1 MKAKRLPIPEQLK
14 KPGKMRLL
22 FRVLFFIGLIG
33 GQYSL
38 QAQTDSAELQR
49 IFQNYR
55 TALQNRDADQAI
67 AQLNRRTTGYYDSM
81 LQVVRFADSAA
92 LSRHGVMSQLLVLAI
107 RLQVPESEIRV
118 MRGKDLLAFGIR
130 NGMVGVAGL
139 DRAVL
144 GYPHIKGSMAK
155 VPLWFDGQQS
165 KLSLRFDKEGLW
177 RLDMIDMMA
186 AGEAGLQTF
195 LQNEGIET
203 AIFLRSAIK
212 RSFGI
217 EAPVRIWRPV
227 G

>member
-1 MKAKRLPIPEQLK
+1 
-14 KPGKMRLL
+14 MRWL

-33 GQYSL
+33 GQYPL
-38 QAQTDSAELQR
+38 RAQSDSAELQR

-55 TALQNRDADQAI
+55 NALQNRDADQAI

-81 LQVVRFADSAA
+81 LLVVRFADSAA
-92 LSRHGVMSQLLVLAI
+92 LSRHGVLSQLLVLAI

-130 NGMVGVAGL
+130 NGMVGIAGL
-139 DRAVL
+139 DRAVP
-144 GYPHIKGSMAK
+144 GYPDIKGNVSK

-165 KLSLRFDKEGLW
+165 KLSLRFDREGIW
-177 RLDMIDMMA
+177 KLDMLDMMA

-203 AIFLRSAIK
+203 ANFLRSAIK

-217 EAPVRIWRPV
+217 EAPARIWRPI

>member
-1 MKAKRLPIPEQLK
+1 MMRSLPHK
-14 KPGKMRLL
+14 LL
-22 FRVLFFIGLIG
+22 LTCLFC
-33 GQYSL
+33 SL
-38 QAQTDSAELQR
+38 FTLRAQSDSAELQR

-55 TALQNRDADQAI
+55 SALQNRDAEQAI

-81 LQVVRFADSAA
+81 LQVVRFADSAT
-92 LSRHGVMSQLLVLAI
+92 LSRHGVLSQLLVLAI

-139 DRAVL
+139 DRATP
-144 GYPHIKGSMAK
+144 GYPDINGNLAR

-165 KLSLRFDKEGLW
+165 KLSLRFDKEGIW
-177 RLDMIDMMA
+177 TIDMIDMMA

-195 LQNEGIET
+195 LQQEDIGT
-203 AIFLRSAIK
+203 ADFLRLAIK

-217 EAPVRIWRPV
+217 LAPARIWRPV

>member
-1 MKAKRLPIPEQLK
+1 
-14 KPGKMRLL
+14 MRLL
-22 FRVLFFIGLIG
+22 FRLIWFTVLVSGAATLR
-33 GQYSL
+33 
-38 QAQTDSAELQR
+38 AQSDSAELQR

-67 AQLNRRTTGYYDSM
+67 AQLNHRTTGYYDSM
-81 LQVVRFADSAA
+81 LLVVRFADSAS
-92 LSRHGVMSQLLVLAI
+92 LSKHGVLSQLLVLAI

-139 DRAVL
+139 DRAVP
-144 GYPHIKGSMAK
+144 GYPEIKGTMAK

-165 KLSLRFDKEGLW
+165 KLSLRFDKEGIW
-177 RLDMIDMMA
+177 RLDMIDLMA

-195 LQNEGIET
+195 LQTEGIET
-203 AIFLRSAIK
+203 ALFLRSAIK

-217 EAPVRIWRPV
+217 EAPARIWRPV

>member
-1 MKAKRLPIPEQLK
+1 
-14 KPGKMRLL
+14 MRWL
-22 FRVLFFIGLIG
+22 FRALLILWLTG
-33 GQYSL
+33 SNFSL
-38 QAQTDSAELQR
+38 HAQSDSAELRR

-81 LQVVRFADSAA
+81 LQVVRFADSTA
-92 LSRHGVMSQLLVLAI
+92 LSRHGVLSQLLVLAI

-139 DRAVL
+139 DRAVT
-144 GYPHIKGSMAK
+144 GYPLVDGSIAR

-165 KLSLRFDKEGLW
+165 KLSLRFDKEGIW

-186 AGEAGLQTF
+186 AGEAGLQSF
-195 LQNEGIET
+195 LLSEGIPPS
-203 AIFLRSAIK
+203 AFLRSAIR

-217 EAPVRIWRPV
+217 DAPARIWRPV

>member
-1 MKAKRLPIPEQLK
+1 
-14 KPGKMRLL
+14 MRLL
-22 FRVLFFIGLIG
+22 FRLIWFTVLVSGAA
-33 GQYSL
+33 SL
-38 QAQTDSAELQR
+38 HAQSDSAELQR

-81 LQVVRFADSAA
+81 LLVVRFADSAS
-92 LSRHGVMSQLLVLAI
+92 LSQHGVLSQLLVLAI
-107 RLQVPESEIRV
+107 RMQVPESEIRV

-139 DRAVL
+139 DRAVP
-144 GYPHIKGSMAK
+144 GYPEIKGNLAR

-165 KLSLRFDKEGLW
+165 KLSLRFDKEGIW
-177 RLDMIDMMA
+177 RLDMIEMMA
-186 AGEAGLQTF
+186 AGEEGLRTF
-195 LQNEGIET
+195 LQNEGIPT
-203 AIFLRSAIK
+203 DVFLRSAIR

-217 EAPVRIWRPV
+217 EAPARIWRPV

>member
-1 MKAKRLPIPEQLK
+1 
-14 KPGKMRLL
+14 MRWL
-22 FRVLFFIGLIG
+22 FRVLFLIG
-33 GQYSL
+33 MIGGNSSL
-38 QAQTDSAELQR
+38 RAQSDSAELQR

-81 LQVVRFADSAA
+81 LLVVRFADSAA
-92 LSRHGVMSQLLVLAI
+92 LSRQGVLSQLLVLAI

-144 GYPHIKGSMAK
+144 GYPYIKGSMAK

-165 KLSLRFDKEGLW
+165 KLSLRFDKEGIW
-177 RLDMIDMMA
+177 KLDMLDMMA

-195 LQNEGIET
+195 
-203 AIFLRSAIK
+203 
-212 RSFGI
+212 
-217 EAPVRIWRPV
+217 
-227 G
+227 